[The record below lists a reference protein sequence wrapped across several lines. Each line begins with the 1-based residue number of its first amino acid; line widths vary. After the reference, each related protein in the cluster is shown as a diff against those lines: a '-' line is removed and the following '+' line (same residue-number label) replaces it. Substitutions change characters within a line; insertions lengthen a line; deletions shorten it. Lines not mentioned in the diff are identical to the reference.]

1 MAFQR
6 SGLPV
11 AELVDSLVEVRM
23 LCNALA
29 HVPVIVGH
37 AYGCQ
42 GGNEGENEQLHG
54 SSIL

>member
-1 MAFQR
+1 ML
-6 SGLPV
+6 SHPSDLPI

-23 LCNALA
+23 LRNALA

-42 GGNEGENEQLHG
+42 RGNDGEDEQLHD